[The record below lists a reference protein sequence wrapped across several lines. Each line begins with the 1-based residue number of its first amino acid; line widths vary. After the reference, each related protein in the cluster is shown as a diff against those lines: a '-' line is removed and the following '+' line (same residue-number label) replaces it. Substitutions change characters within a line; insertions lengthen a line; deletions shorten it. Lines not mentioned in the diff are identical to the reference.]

1 MSTPCKL
8 GDEVFDL
15 LGFDE
20 LTMNEQSE
28 VQKITG
34 LRGFQLEEARMNA
47 DVDVTRAVIFISIKR
62 QRPGATL
69 EEVGDHPVSDF
80 VLEGDAS
87 PPASTPP
94 VAGRSGGDTLPTS
107 GLATSAS

>member
-20 LTMNEQSE
+20 LTMNEQVE
-28 VQKITG
+28 VQKITN
-34 LRGFQLEEARMNA
+34 LRGFQLEEARMNG
-47 DVDVTRAVIFISIKR
+47 DVEVTRAVLYLSLR
-62 QRPGATL
+62 RLRPAVTL
-69 EEVGDHPVSDF
+69 EEVGEHPISEFSLD
-80 VLEGDAS
+80 GDAG

-94 VAGRSGGDTLPTS
+94 VDGPSGGDTSATS
-107 GLATSAS
+107 VLETSAS